1 MQKAPGLQ
9 IAAIRQLIAGTLLVS
24 FFLLRGQK
32 IPSRKQ
38 FAWLLLMS
46 LLMFVSSNGLA
57 TISVKYIPSGLSA
70 LIAALYP
77 LCVVIIEM
85 VFFKNNKI
93 TLFTILGLLL
103 GIGGIA
109 IVFYDNAFHAHPNGY
124 GLGILTSVIS
134 MITWSIATVFIA
146 RKKMDM
152 NPYNATGWE
161 MLIGSIILISFIWI
175 SGDHI
180 PLSNIQPEAWAAIA
194 YLVTA
199 GSVIAFAAF
208 IYTMKHLPPAIA
220 ALYAYLNPIVA
231 IIVGSII
238 VGEKL
243 TVVILVGS
251 LITLVGVYIVNQ
263 SLKKQRDYIQ
273 MDADAI

>member
-243 TVVILVGS
+243 TLVILVGS